1 MDKSIVIERIY
12 IYIPFPIIGGL
23 IAVFFHEFVYK
34 RVSQT
39 IQESEDTDAILDKG
53 DYENEDVGV

>member
-23 IAVFFHEFVYK
+23 IAVLFHEFVYK

-53 DYENEDVGV
+53 DTENTDV